1 MTTLMNHPTLLV
13 FVVLSFL
20 GTILAY
26 IAPYF
31 TRSFLVISENFNLG
45 TFCGTLIHKN
55 WGHYFGNIILLI
67 PFWIYLD
74 NKLGKSF
81 ILIIV
86 LINMLFTG
94 LYGIFAERELCG
106 LSGVLF
112 MLMGISCIIGSW
124 LVFFFAGA
132 MFVSEFWLIH
142 QEDDDNTSHIAHI
155 VFFIIGIAI
164 GFGKIL
170 YPIIM

>member
-45 TFCGTLIHKN
+45 TFCGTLIHKS
-55 WGHYFGNIILLI
+55 WDHYFGNIILLI

-74 NKLGKSF
+74 NKLGKTF

-94 LYGIFAERELCG
+94 LYGLFAEKELCG
-106 LSGVLF
+106 LSGILY

-132 MFVSEFWLIH
+132 MFLSEFFLLH
-142 QEDDDNTSHIAHI
+142 RDDNTSHIAHI